1 MGTSSEGF
9 YLMKRAI
16 LLASGLALAAA
27 GLAVADTAS
36 RNNTATPALL
46 ANVKAGTPTRMI
58 YELEAKA
65 YVLFI
70 PATGR
75 ASFDVA
81 MQPDNYVINSRV
93 KVTGIADWFVNY
105 DMVLQ
110 ASGYTRSD
118 ALKTY
123 SYVSQNRD
131 GKKNRKVNLT
141 IGPDSFKMKADPQFG
156 NLGDPAATT
165 QQVLKTND
173 PITALIT
180 FALEP
185 RAPGADPCGGPIRIF
200 DGRQLT
206 YLHLKN
212 AGMKHVKTDAWSGDA
227 IECHVTMEKVAGYK
241 KGESNKD
248 NLSGIDGPLRMWLAP
263 LENGVTVPVKIQA
276 DTDKIGKITLQASK
290 LRFEPIVMEEAA
302 ATPGGG

>member
-1 MGTSSEGF
+1 
-9 YLMKRAI
+9 MKRAY
-16 LLASGLALAAA
+16 LLASGLALAMA
-27 GLAVADTAS
+27 GIAVADAAPGKAS
-36 RNNTATPALL
+36 ATPSLL
-46 ANVKAGTPTRMI
+46 AGVKAGTPTRMI

-75 ASFDVA
+75 ASFTVD
-81 MQPDNYVINSRV
+81 MQPENYVINSRV
-93 KVTGIADWFVNY
+93 KVTGIADWFINY

-110 ASGYTRSD
+110 ASGYTRD
-118 ALKTY
+118 NALKTY

-131 GKKNRKVNLT
+131 GKKNRRVNLT
-141 IGPDSFKMKADPQFG
+141 IGPDSFKMKAEPEFG

-165 QQVLKTND
+165 EQVLKTND

-185 RAPGADPCGGPIRIF
+185 RAPGADPCGGPIRI
-200 DGRQLT
+200 
-206 YLHLKN
+206 
-212 AGMKHVKTDAWSGDA
+212 WSGNA

-263 LENGVTVPVKIQA
+263 LENGTTVPVKIQA
-276 DTDKIGKITLQASK
+276 DTDKIGKITLQAKK
-290 LRFEPIVMEEAA
+290 LRFEPIVTEEAA
-302 ATPGGG
+302 VTPGGG

>member
-1 MGTSSEGF
+1 
-9 YLMKRAI
+9 MKNVI
-16 LLASGLALAAA
+16 ILASGLALAAA
-27 GLAVADTAS
+27 GLAVADTGSGSSA
-36 RNNTATPALL
+36 ATPAIL
-46 ANVKAGTPTRMI
+46 AQVKAGTPTRMI

-65 YVLFI
+65 YILFI

-75 ASFDVA
+75 ASFDVT

-110 ASGYTRSD
+110 ASGYTRD
-118 ALKTY
+118 NDLKTY

-131 GKKNRKVNLT
+131 GKKNRRVNLT
-141 IGPDSFKMKADPQFG
+141 IGPDSFKMKSLPEFG
-156 NLGDPAATT
+156 NLGDPVATT
-165 QQVLKTND
+165 EQVLKTND

-185 RAPGADPCGGPIRIF
+185 RAAGADACGGPIRIF

-206 YLHLKN
+206 YLHLTN
-212 AGMKHVKTDAWSGDA
+212 AGMKHVKTNAWSGQA

-263 LENGVTVPVKIQA
+263 LENGATVPVKIEA
-276 DTDKIGKITLQASK
+276 ETDKVGKVTLQARK
-290 LRFEPIVMEEAA
+290 LRFEPIIIEEAA
-302 ATPGGG
+302 MAPGGG

>member
-1 MGTSSEGF
+1 
-9 YLMKRAI
+9 MKRAI
-16 LLASGLALAAA
+16 LLASGLALAAT
-27 GLAVADTAS
+27 GLAVADTATGPS
-36 RNNTATPALL
+36 TATPAILT
-46 ANVKAGTPTRMI
+46 NVKAGTPTRMI

-75 ASFDVA
+75 ASFEVE

-110 ASGYTRSD
+110 ASGYTRD
-118 ALKTY
+118 TELKTY

-131 GKKNRKVNLT
+131 GKKNRRVNLT
-141 IGPDSFKMKADPQFG
+141 IGPDSFKMKAIPEFG

-165 QQVLKTND
+165 AQVLKTND

-212 AGMKHVKTDAWSGDA
+212 AGMKPIKTDAWSGQA

-263 LENGVTVPVKIQA
+263 LENGATVPVKIQA
-276 DTDKIGKITLQASK
+276 DTDKIGKVTLQAKK
-290 LRFEPIVMEEAA
+290 LRFEPIVTEEAA
-302 ATPGGG
+302 VTPGGG

>member
-1 MGTSSEGF
+1 
-9 YLMKRAI
+9 MKRV
-16 LLASGLALAAA
+16 LMLASGLALTLA
-27 GLAVADTAS
+27 GLAVADTAAGS
-36 RNNTATPALL
+36 GAATPAIL

-81 MQPDNYVINSRV
+81 MQADNYVINSRV

-110 ASGYTRSD
+110 ASGYTRGD
-118 ALKTY
+118 ELKTY

-141 IGPDSFKMKADPQFG
+141 IGPDSFKMKAVPEFG
-156 NLGDPAATT
+156 NLGEPAASTE
-165 QQVLKTND
+165 QVLKTND

-185 RAPGADPCGGPIRIF
+185 RAPGADPCGGPLRIF

-212 AGMKHVKTDAWSGDA
+212 AGMKHVKTDAWSGQA

-263 LENGVTVPVKIQA
+263 LENGATVPVKIQA
-276 DTDKIGKITLQASK
+276 DTDKIGKVTLQAKK
-290 LRFEPIVMEEAA
+290 LRFEPIVTEEAA
-302 ATPGGG
+302 MAPGGG

>member
-1 MGTSSEGF
+1 
-9 YLMKRAI
+9 MKRA
-16 LLASGLALAAA
+16 LMLASGLALAVA

-36 RNNTATPALL
+36 GSGAATPAIL
-46 ANVKAGTPTRMI
+46 ANVKAGAPTRMI

-65 YVLFI
+65 HILFI

-110 ASGYTRSD
+110 ASGYTRGD
-118 ALKTY
+118 ELKTY

-141 IGPDSFKMKADPQFG
+141 IGPDSFKMKAVPEFG

-165 QQVLKTND
+165 EQVLKTND

-212 AGMKHVKTDAWSGDA
+212 AGMKHVKTDAWSGQA

-263 LENGVTVPVKIQA
+263 LENGATVPVKIQA
-276 DTDKIGKITLQASK
+276 DTDKIGKVVLQAKK
-290 LRFEPIVMEEAA
+290 LRFEPIVTEEATMA
-302 ATPGGG
+302 PGGG

>member
-1 MGTSSEGF
+1 
-9 YLMKRAI
+9 MKRV
-16 LLASGLALAAA
+16 LMLASGLALTLA
-27 GLAVADTAS
+27 GLAVADTATGS
-36 RNNTATPALL
+36 SAATPAIL

-75 ASFDVA
+75 ASFDVT
-81 MQPDNYVINSRV
+81 MQADNYVINSRV

-110 ASGYTRSD
+110 ASGYTRGD
-118 ALKTY
+118 ELKTY

-141 IGPDSFKMKADPQFG
+141 IGPDSFEMKAVPEFG

-165 QQVLKTND
+165 EQVLKTND

-185 RAPGADPCGGPIRIF
+185 RAAGADPCGGPLRIF

-212 AGMKHVKTDAWSGDA
+212 ADMKHVKTDAWSGQA

-263 LENGVTVPVKIQA
+263 LENGATVPVKIQA
-276 DTDKIGKITLQASK
+276 DTDKIGKVVLQAKK
-290 LRFEPIVMEEAA
+290 LRFEPIVTEEAA
-302 ATPGGG
+302 MAPGGG

>member
-1 MGTSSEGF
+1 
-9 YLMKRAI
+9 MKRAS
-16 LLASGLALAAA
+16 LLASGLALAMA
-27 GLAVADTAS
+27 GIAVADTAPDS
-36 RNNTATPALL
+36 KSAASSLL
-46 ANVKAGTPTRMI
+46 ASVKAGTPTRMI

-75 ASFDVA
+75 ASFTVD
-81 MQPDNYVINSRV
+81 MQPENYVINSRV
-93 KVTGIADWFVNY
+93 KVTGIADWFINY

-110 ASGYTRSD
+110 ASGYTRD
-118 ALKTY
+118 NALKTY

-131 GKKNRKVNLT
+131 GKKNRHVNLT
-141 IGPDSFKMKADPQFG
+141 IGPDSFKMKADPEFG

-165 QQVLKTND
+165 HQVLKTND

-185 RAPGADPCGGPIRIF
+185 REAGADPCGGPIRIF

-212 AGMKHVKTDAWSGDA
+212 AGMKQVKTEAWSGNA

-263 LENGVTVPVKIQA
+263 LENGATVPVKIQA
-276 DTDKIGKITLQASK
+276 DTDKIGKITLQAKK
-290 LRFEPIVMEEAA
+290 LRFEPIVTEEAA
-302 ATPGGG
+302 VTPGGG